1 MGCGHGDDATT
12 AATGLQADCDATC
25 THESCITASRRAAG
39 APALLL
45 AVLDPPRTRLRGR
58 YAVCPARV
66 LACVLYVWRAARACI
81 DRPSRHVSHL
91 DALVTPERHAR
102 AQRAVRES
110 TQREHAHL
118 GRSNEDGD
126 LKDRLALP
134 VLQRSTRLRDSL
146 RLAVTSRRGAG
157 TRGTSTIPRGCP
169 AGMPSRRDTSYVM
182 TEKNES

>member
-1 MGCGHGDDATT
+1 MGTDKGIDKRRLW
-12 AATGLQADCDATC
+12 AARV
-25 THESCITASRRAAG
+25 ENVERAAY
-39 APALLL
+39 
-45 AVLDPPRTRLRGR
+45 VLC
-58 YAVCPARV
+58 A
-66 LACVLYVWRAARACI
+66 WRAARACI
-81 DRPSRHVSHL
+81 DRPSRRVSHL
-91 DALVTPERHAR
+91 DALASPERHAR

-134 VLQRSTRLRDSL
+134 VLRRSTRLRDSL

>member
-1 MGCGHGDDATT
+1 M
-12 AATGLQADCDATC
+12 
-25 THESCITASRRAAG
+25 
-39 APALLL
+39 
-45 AVLDPPRTRLRGR
+45 
-58 YAVCPARV
+58 
-66 LACVLYVWRAARACI
+66 
-81 DRPSRHVSHL
+81 
-91 DALVTPERHAR
+91 
-102 AQRAVRES
+102 RES
-110 TQREHAHL
+110 TQREHAYL

-126 LKDRLALP
+126 KKNRLALP